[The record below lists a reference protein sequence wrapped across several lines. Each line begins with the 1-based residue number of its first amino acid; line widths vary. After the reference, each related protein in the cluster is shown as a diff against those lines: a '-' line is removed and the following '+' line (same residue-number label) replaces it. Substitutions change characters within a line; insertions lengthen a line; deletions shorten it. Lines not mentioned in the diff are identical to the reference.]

1 MEFATPEEQGQRSA
15 IVCEGWEIEY
25 AVWKTDHSPSEEVPV
40 VVAFHGFARPLEDL
54 RAAHKAWPHPHAM
67 VAIHLPH
74 HGASRPHP
82 GSGPDDRPM
91 EPIVFNRIID
101 AIISREIPNAG
112 NRTLLGYS
120 IGGRIA
126 LALLVDHP
134 TSWHN
139 VVLLAPDGLKQSP
152 FYAITVHTGLG
163 RWAWFWMDRH
173 EQWVW
178 KWSDALFKWGLIS
191 KHLHGFI
198 YFHSSSHAMRMMVWK
213 GWRSHRACWPRHRAI
228 KAALEQVPS
237 ATLVFGEFD
246 KIIPSSN
253 ATRLRRM
260 TQNQQHVSY
269 QTVRSGH
276 NLLKPET
283 MDEVVRI
290 IFGS

>member
-1 MEFATPEEQGQRSA
+1 MEFATPEEHGQRLV
-15 IVCEGWEIEY
+15 IECEGWVIEY
-25 AVWKTDHSPSEEVPV
+25 AVWTTGDLPSDEVPV
-40 VVAFHGFARPLEDL
+40 VIALHGFARPLEDL
-54 RAAHKAWPHPHAM
+54 RAAHHAWSHSHAM
-67 VAIHLPH
+67 ISIHLPH
-74 HGASRPHP
+74 HGGSGPLP
-82 GSGPDDRPM
+82 GSGSDDRPM
-91 EPIVFNRIID
+91 EPEAFNRIID

-112 NRTLLGYS
+112 KRTLLGYS

-126 LALLVDHP
+126 LALLVNRP
-134 TSWHN
+134 EAWHH
-139 VVLLAPDGLKQSP
+139 VVLLAPDGLKKSP
-152 FYAITVHTGLG
+152 FYAITVHTLLG

-178 KWSDALFKWGLIS
+178 KWSDALLKWGLIS

-213 GWRSHRACWPRHRAI
+213 GWRGHRECWPGYGAI
-228 KAALEQVPS
+228 KAALEQVPR

-246 KIIPSSN
+246 KIIPFAN
-253 ATRLRRM
+253 AKRLQRM
-260 TQNQQHVSY
+260 TRNQQHVTY

-283 MDEVVRI
+283 MDEIVRC

>member
-1 MEFATPEEQGQRSA
+1 MEFATPEEQGLRST

-25 AVWKTDHSPSEEVPV
+25 AVWKTDHSPSDEVPV
-40 VVAFHGFARPLEDL
+40 VVALHGFARPLEDL

-82 GSGPDDRPM
+82 GSGTDDRPM
-91 EPIVFNRIID
+91 EPMAFNRIID
-101 AIISREIPNAG
+101 AIISREILNAG
-112 NRTLLGYS
+112 NHTLLGYS

-126 LALLVDHP
+126 LALLVNRP
-134 TSWHN
+134 TTWHN
-139 VVLLAPDGLKQSP
+139 VLLLAPDGLKQSP
-152 FYAITVHTGLG
+152 FYAITVHTRLG

-178 KWSDALFKWGLIS
+178 KWSDALFKWGLIT

>member
-1 MEFATPEEQGQRSA
+1 MEFATPEEQGQRSI
-15 IVCEGWEIEY
+15 IVREGWEIEY
-25 AVWKTDHSPSEEVPV
+25 AVWKTDDHPANEVPV

-54 RAAHKAWPHPHAM
+54 RAAHQAWPHPHTM
-67 VAIHLPH
+67 VSIHLPH
-74 HGASRPHP
+74 HGGSGPLP
-82 GSGPDDRPM
+82 GSGPDDRPL
-91 EPIVFNRIID
+91 EPEAMNRVID

-134 TSWHN
+134 SAWHHI
-139 VVLLAPDGLKQSP
+139 VLLAPDGLKQSP
-152 FYAITVHTGLG
+152 FYAITVHTRLG
-163 RWAWFWMDRH
+163 RWAWFWMDQH

-178 KWSDALFKWGLIS
+178 KWSDALFNWGVIS

-213 GWRSHRACWPRHRAI
+213 GWRSHRACWPSHRMI
-228 KAALEQVPS
+228 KRALEQVPK
-237 ATLVFGEFD
+237 ATFIFGEYD
-246 KIIPSSN
+246 KIIPARN
-253 ATRLRRM
+253 AKRLHRM
-260 TQNQQHVSY
+260 TLNQPNVSY
-269 QTVRSGH
+269 ESVRSGH

-283 MDEVVRI
+283 MDAVVRC

>member
-1 MEFATPEEQGQRSA
+1 MEFATPEEQGLRST

-25 AVWKTDHSPSEEVPV
+25 AVWRTDDFPSDEVPV
-40 VVAFHGFARPLEDL
+40 VVSLHGFARPLEDL

-82 GSGPDDRPM
+82 GSGTDDRPM
-91 EPIVFNRIID
+91 EPMAFNRIID
-101 AIISREIPNAG
+101 AIISREILNAG

-126 LALLVDHP
+126 LALLVDRP
-134 TSWHN
+134 TTWHN

-152 FYAITVHTGLG
+152 FYAITVHTRLG

-213 GWRSHRACWPRHRAI
+213 GWRSHRACWPGHRAI

>member
-1 MEFATPEEQGQRSA
+1 MEFATPEEQGLRST

-25 AVWKTDHSPSEEVPV
+25 AVWKTDHSPSDEVPV
-40 VVAFHGFARPLEDL
+40 VVALHGFARPLEDL

-82 GSGPDDRPM
+82 GSGTDDRPM
-91 EPIVFNRIID
+91 EPMAFNRIID
-101 AIISREIPNAG
+101 AIISREILNAG
-112 NRTLLGYS
+112 NHTLLGYS

-126 LALLVDHP
+126 LALLVNRP
-134 TSWHN
+134 TTWHN
-139 VVLLAPDGLKQSP
+139 VLLLAPDGLKQSP
-152 FYAITVHTGLG
+152 FYAITVHTRLG

-213 GWRSHRACWPRHRAI
+213 GWRGHRACWPGHSAI
-228 KAALEQVPS
+228 KAALEQVPR

>member
-1 MEFATPEEQGQRSA
+1 MEFAAPEEQSQRST
-15 IVCEGWEIEY
+15 IVCDGWEIEY
-25 AVWKTDHSPSEEVPV
+25 AVWTTDERPQGQVPV

-54 RAAHKAWPHPHAM
+54 RAAHQAWPHPHAM
-67 VAIHLPH
+67 VSIHLPH
-74 HGASRPHP
+74 HGASRPLP
-82 GSGPDDRPM
+82 ESGPEDRPI
-91 EPIVFNRIID
+91 EPEAFNRIID
-101 AIISREIPNAG
+101 AIISREISNAG
-112 NRTLLGYS
+112 NRTMLGYS

-126 LALLVDHP
+126 LALLVDRP
-134 TSWHN
+134 ARWHN

-152 FYAITVHTGLG
+152 FYAITVHTRLG
-163 RWAWFWMDRH
+163 RWAWFWMDQH

-213 GWRSHRACWPRHRAI
+213 GWRSHRACWPGHGAI
-228 KAALEQVPS
+228 KNALEKVPN

-246 KIIPSSN
+246 RIIPMGN

-260 TQNQQHVSY
+260 TRNQEHVTY

-283 MDEVVRI
+283 MDEIVLS

>member
-1 MEFATPEEQGQRSA
+1 MEFASPEEQGLRSTIA
-15 IVCEGWEIEY
+15 RDGWEIEY
-25 AVWKTDHSPSEEVPV
+25 AVWTTDERPQGEVPV

-54 RAAHKAWPHPHAM
+54 RAAHQAWPHPHAM
-67 VAIHLPH
+67 VSIHLPH
-74 HGASRPHP
+74 HGASRPLP
-82 GSGPDDRPM
+82 ESGPEDRPI
-91 EPIVFNRIID
+91 EPEAFNRIID
-101 AIISREIPNAG
+101 AIISREISNAG
-112 NRTLLGYS
+112 NRTMLGYS

-126 LALLVDHP
+126 LALLVNRP
-134 TSWHN
+134 TTWHN
-139 VVLLAPDGLKQSP
+139 VVLLAPDGLKKSP
-152 FYAITVHTGLG
+152 FYAITVHTRLG

-213 GWRSHRACWPRHRAI
+213 GWRSHRACWPGHGAI
-228 KAALEQVPS
+228 KAALEQVPR
-237 ATLVFGEFD
+237 ATFVFGEYD
-246 KIIPSSN
+246 KIIPSRN

-260 TQNQQHVSY
+260 TRNQQHVTY

-276 NLLKPET
+276 NLLKSET
-283 MDEVVRI
+283 MDEIVRC